1 MGRGGLGWMG
11 KWEER
16 GGMGRQALGVDS
28 RRSIWT
34 DLGYG
39 NVSEKKYRVGAI
51 QRDRATM

>member
-11 KWEER
+11 KWEEW